1 VLPLFACPARAPHLL
16 ISLEPPTA
24 VPFRPQD
31 TLFGRTVT
39 PAERLRQHQR
49 SLQKAQRE
57 LERERAKLEQQ
68 EKKTMADIKKNAKQ
82 GNMVS
87 APVGSSAIVGR
98 WLTYQN
104 ACKIL
109 AKDLVR
115 TRRYMQKFTQ
125 MRVQLQA
132 VSLRMQTLRSNEQ
145 MASAMKGAT
154 RVSSTC
160 CRELTGR
167 RWAR

>member
-1 VLPLFACPARAPHLL
+1 MTILAIALPQCTCTTQECRLL
-16 ISLEPPTA
+16 
-24 VPFRPQD
+24 
-31 TLFGRTVT
+31 TL
-39 PAERLRQHQR
+39 
-49 SLQKAQRE
+49 
-57 LERERAKLEQQ
+57 
-68 EKKTMADIKKNAKQ
+68 D
-82 GNMVS
+82 
-87 APVGSSAIVGR
+87 
-98 WLTYQN
+98 QN

-154 RVSSTC
+154 RVGPVIQPAC
-160 CRELTGR
+160 
-167 RWAR
+167 

>member
-1 VLPLFACPARAPHLL
+1 MQSRATWWAQTVPVLC
-16 ISLEPPTA
+16 
-24 VPFRPQD
+24 D
-31 TLFGRTVT
+31 
-39 PAERLRQHQR
+39 
-49 SLQKAQRE
+49 
-57 LERERAKLEQQ
+57 
-68 EKKTMADIKKNAKQ
+68 
-82 GNMVS
+82 S
-87 APVGSSAIVGR
+87 ANLV
-98 WLTYQN
+98 QN

-154 RVSSTC
+154 RVGLLG
-160 CRELTGR
+160 ETGS
-167 RWAR
+167 

>member
-1 VLPLFACPARAPHLL
+1 MSKRYEGSARGIGGDGVFEGAVLIYVFPVLILPYLPYARPFHLYDAHY
-16 ISLEPPTA
+16 IPRNDFTE
-24 VPFRPQD
+24 
-31 TLFGRTVT
+31 
-39 PAERLRQHQR
+39 
-49 SLQKAQRE
+49 
-57 LERERAKLEQQ
+57 
-68 EKKTMADIKKNAKQ
+68 
-82 GNMVS
+82 
-87 APVGSSAIVGR
+87 
-98 WLTYQN
+98 QN

-154 RVSSTC
+154 RVRLLTSHHTC
-160 CRELTGR
+160 KLT
-167 RWAR
+167 A